1 MVVEY
6 ISDHQCVCVFAF
18 VRVRMYVCV
27 LVCVAIC
34 ACVCARSHAYIR
46 ENFHYIKLTRGAKSI

>member
-27 LVCVAIC
+27 LVCVAIQR
-34 ACVCARSHAYIR
+34 VCAHARMHIY
-46 ENFHYIKLTRGAKSI
+46 EKTSII